1 LTIAFFDISGGE
13 IFVILLVVFV
23 VFGPDKIPEIARW
36 IGKSV
41 NEIKKATNEITE
53 EISKET
59 KDIRETTNKIKDDIQ
74 KTTRDIARTVEES
87 GKKSQDKEPQL

>member
-1 LTIAFFDISGGE
+1 MTIAFFDISGGE

-59 KDIRETTNKIKDDIQ
+59 KDLKETTNKLKDDIQ
-74 KTTRDIARTVEES
+74 KTTRDITRTVEES
-87 GKKSQDKEPQL
+87 GKKPQDKEPHL

>member
-1 LTIAFFDISGGE
+1 MTIAFFDISGGE